1 MARTATSSS
10 ADTLEKVPLLEA
22 LSKRDR
28 QRLARSMKSRTFPAG
43 SQVVVEDRRGVGFF
57 IIVEG
62 KAAVTIGDRVVD
74 VLGPGDYFGEMALIQ
89 GDRRTATVTA
99 DSDLECL
106 SMTSWE
112 FKPFVAEHPSV
123 SWALLQTLARRI
135 RDNADR

>member
-10 ADTLEKVPLLEA
+10 ADTLEKVPLLEG
-22 LSKRDR
+22 LTKRDR
-28 QRLARSMKSRTFPAG
+28 QRLARSMKSRTFPSG

-57 IIVEG
+57 IIVDG
-62 KAAVTIGDRVVD
+62 KAAVTVGGQVVEM
-74 VLGPGDYFGEMALIQ
+74 LGPGDYFGEMALIQ

-106 SMTSWE
+106 SLTSWE

-123 SWALLQTLARRI
+123 AWALLQTLAQRL

>member
-10 ADTLEKVPLLEA
+10 ADTLEKVPLLEG
-22 LSKRDR
+22 LTKRDR

-57 IIVEG
+57 IIVDG
-62 KAAVTIGDRVVD
+62 KAAVTIGGRVVEA
-74 VLGPGDYFGEMALIQ
+74 LGPGDYFGEMALIQ

-106 SMTSWE
+106 SLTSWE

-123 SWALLQTLARRI
+123 AWALLQTLAQRL